1 MVSVVRRI
9 TDNDR
14 SITIGRT
21 VHVPRYGK
29 INFDFASKSSSQ
41 IKRL

>member
-1 MVSVVRRI
+1 MIDLLQLGVQYM
-9 TDNDR
+9 
-14 SITIGRT
+14 
-21 VHVPRYGK
+21 YGK